1 MPDRVRLL
9 TSNVESYDAGDVT
22 GAVWKWVIRLPQKK
36 KKGHVNVKRPHSCIM
51 FWLKSCSFSDILE
64 TRASVVVM
72 MHCEQEEQQRKTMTG
87 ARCWGSRVC
96 FCFSSSPSLP
106 PSCSQAVT
114 NTGVNVHMISDEG
127 SFTARWATA
136 YYRKKKTVV
145 HSITEE
151 FCETNPNIGV
161 SITIKAPLPFVL
173 FFFPK
178 NFWQEPTS
186 KSGMKRTWNICSIKF
201 YVIKFQ
207 IWPARSKLVLYILQ
221 RLCYAVTIEVKC
233 HRFHIWKSTCFHI
246 CRLRRME
253 KYYGYFPWWKHFEI
267 EINSRL
273 ETNCVQCHRRHTK
286 MLCEATKDG
295 RLTRVWVRAYKRLFC
310 GRASVASAIPSPA
323 PLKRFI
329 PAVP

>member
-136 YYRKKKTVV
+136 YYRKKKNCRSQHHWRVLWNQPKYWGQY
-145 HSITEE
+145 HDKGSFA
-151 FCETNPNIGV
+151 FC
-161 SITIKAPLPFVL
+161 A
-173 FFFPK
+173 FFFS
-178 NFWQEPTS
+178 Q
-186 KSGMKRTWNICSIKF
+186 KF
-201 YVIKFQ
+201 
-207 IWPARSKLVLYILQ
+207 
-221 RLCYAVTIEVKC
+221 
-233 HRFHIWKSTCFHI
+233 
-246 CRLRRME
+246 
-253 KYYGYFPWWKHFEI
+253 
-267 EINSRL
+267 
-273 ETNCVQCHRRHTK
+273 
-286 MLCEATKDG
+286 
-295 RLTRVWVRAYKRLFC
+295 LTRTN
-310 GRASVASAIPSPA
+310 
-323 PLKRFI
+323 LKKWHEENMKHMQH
-329 PAVP
+329 